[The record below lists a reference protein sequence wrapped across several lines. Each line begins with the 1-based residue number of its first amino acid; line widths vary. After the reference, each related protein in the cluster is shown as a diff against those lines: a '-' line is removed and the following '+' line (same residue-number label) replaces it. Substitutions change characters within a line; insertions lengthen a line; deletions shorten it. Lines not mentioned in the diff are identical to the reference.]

1 MDNKFMTPTEA
12 YVEGLVKGNPPSLN
26 ELFFLPDVPATP
38 GIASIINP
46 ALGKKGMSVAM
57 AAELSGINRASLYKI
72 LDGQVQPQRNTLL
85 RLALTLELDFSETQ
99 QLLKAGN
106 VSQLSS
112 SRLRDRVIMVGLVNQ
127 DPIDEISKTL
137 EKHGFINL
145 YAKV

>member
-1 MDNKFMTPTEA
+1 MDNKFMTPTEDFA
-12 YVEGLVKGNPPSLN
+12 QRLVKQSSLPLD
-26 ELFFLPDVPATP
+26 ELLIRSVHSSSNLQA
-38 GIASIINP
+38 IVNN
-46 ALGKKGMSVAM
+46 ALGKKNMSVSM
-57 AAELSGINRASLYKI
+57 AAELSGINRTSLYKI

-106 VSQLSS
+106 ASLLSVE
-112 SRLRDRVIMVGLVNQ
+112 RLRDQIIMVGLVNQ
-127 DPIDEISKTL
+127 APIDEISRTL

>member
-1 MDNKFMTPTEA
+1 MDNKFMTPTEDFA
-12 YVEGLVKGNPPSLN
+12 QRLVKQSSLPLD
-26 ELFFLPDVPATP
+26 ELLIRSVHSSSNLQA
-38 GIASIINP
+38 IVNN
-46 ALGKKGMSVAM
+46 ALGKKNMSVSM

-106 VSQLSS
+106 ASLLSVE
-112 SRLRDRVIMVGLVNQ
+112 RLRDQIIMVGLVNQ
-127 DPIDEISKTL
+127 DPIDEISRTL

>member
-1 MDNKFMTPTEA
+1 MDNKFMTPTEDFA
-12 YVEGLVKGNPPSLN
+12 QRLVKQSSLPLD
-26 ELFFLPDVPATP
+26 ELLIQPAHSSSNLQA
-38 GIASIINP
+38 IVNN
-46 ALGKKGMSVAM
+46 ALGKKNMSVSM

-106 VSQLSS
+106 ASLLSVE
-112 SRLRDRVIMVGLVNQ
+112 RLRDQIIMVGLVNQ
-127 DPIDEISKTL
+127 APIDEISRTL

>member
-1 MDNKFMTPTEA
+1 MDNKFMTPTEDFA
-12 YVEGLVKGNPPSLN
+12 QRLVKQSSLPLD
-26 ELFFLPDVPATP
+26 ELLIRSVHSSSNLQA
-38 GIASIINP
+38 IVNN
-46 ALGKKGMSVAM
+46 ALGKKNMSVSM

-106 VSQLSS
+106 ASLLSVE
-112 SRLRDRVIMVGLVNQ
+112 RLRDQIIMVGLVNQ
-127 DPIDEISKTL
+127 APIDEISRTL

>member
-1 MDNKFMTPTEA
+1 MDNKFMTPTEDFA
-12 YVEGLVKGNPPSLN
+12 QRLVKQSSLPLD
-26 ELFFLPDVPATP
+26 ELLIQPAHSSSTLQA
-38 GIASIINP
+38 IVNN
-46 ALGKKGMSVAM
+46 ALGKKNMSVSM

-106 VSQLSS
+106 ASLLSVE
-112 SRLRDRVIMVGLVNQ
+112 RLRDQIIMVGLVNQ
-127 DPIDEISKTL
+127 DPIDEISRTL